1 MQKTLFSRIIDR
13 EIPSQIIYENDDLI
27 VIKDINPVAPIH
39 YLIIPKKPVQDMKD
53 PLLDAKLA
61 GAMVKTVQHLAAQL
75 AGEQAFNIV
84 VNNGAGAG
92 QSVPHLHWHFISG
105 RNIHEHGFLK

>member
-53 PLLDAKLA
+53 PLLDA
-61 GAMVKTVQHLAAQL
+61 
-75 AGEQAFNIV
+75 
-84 VNNGAGAG
+84 
-92 QSVPHLHWHFISG
+92 
-105 RNIHEHGFLK
+105 

>member
-13 EIPSQIIYENDDLI
+13 EIPAQIVHETDILI

-53 PLLDAKLA
+53 PLFDVSLA
-61 GAMVKTVQHLAAQL
+61 GAMANAVQHLAAQL
-75 AGEQAFNIV
+75 AGEQSFNIV